1 MNLAVPELIQPLADW
16 SRKPQYFS
24 GTGGIGH
31 SRITKQGDD
40 MKRSRMISFA
50 MGKLQ
55 TRLTGKF
62 KALVFLGLLLSGVTM
77 LAQGA
82 PPFDPK
88 ILLPSD
94 PDTVVITYSE
104 VPDMLANPDPTPLIR
119 VFGDGEVLVHYPKYM
134 KLAGDYQ
141 LFLNPGELRKLL
153 LTVSGVI
160 GFDAKL
166 AAQAR
171 REEKR
176 ARFDDTG
183 IVTERS
189 DEVLERIEIQLD
201 GFQDSAASSMRVVNE
216 RVEWRDIGPD
226 AREFPGLPGM
236 KGLGGARNALRAL
249 LDHPDLYSL
258 PEIPAQN
265 QQTGGGS

>member
-1 MNLAVPELIQPLADW
+1 
-16 SRKPQYFS
+16 
-24 GTGGIGH
+24 
-31 SRITKQGDD
+31 

-55 TRLTGKF
+55 TRSIGVF
-62 KALVFLGLLLSGVTM
+62 KGLIFLGLLLSATKV
-77 LAQGA
+77 LAQGT
-82 PPFDPK
+82 PPFEPQ
-88 ILLPSD
+88 ILFSSD

-119 VFGDGEVLVHYPKYM
+119 VFGDGEVLVHYPNYM
-134 KLAGDYQ
+134 KRAGDYQ

-166 AAQAR
+166 AAQVR
-171 REEKR
+171 REEKK

-201 GFQDSAASSMRVVNE
+201 GFQGSATSSMRAVDE
-216 RVEWRDIGPD
+216 RAEWRDIGPD

-236 KGLGGARNALRAL
+236 KGLGGARNALREL
-249 LDHPDLYSL
+249 LARPDLEQL
-258 PEIPAQN
+258 Q
-265 QQTGGGS
+265 